1 MRHGPAR
8 VGLTASTRR
17 SAPVP
22 TAKSTTKPPR
32 GAKAELAASDPVLDQ
47 IEADLDALERGAAA
61 WAHVTLEQRARL
73 MKALHT
79 TVSAVAE
86 EWADTASTSKGVEPG
101 HPLRGEEWLSGPYA
115 VLVAVDAYR
124 ATLEKLAAG
133 LSPLDGA
140 RTDAAPGGRVRAHVF
155 PLSPVDGLL
164 LSGFTGEVWFEPGVT
179 DDEARRTAG
188 LAQLQP
194 TTSGGIGLVLGAG
207 NVTSIPVL
215 DVLYELLAHNRV
227 AILKINP
234 TQDALLSVFQ
244 RALAPLIEPGF
255 LRIVTGGGV
264 VGAALTKNP
273 RVAHVH
279 ITGAAA
285 TFDAIVWGPST
296 GSGTGASARRR
307 RENRPLLKKPIT
319 AELGGVSPI
328 IVVPGAWTKADL
340 RFQAEHI
347 ATMRLQNSGHNCIAG
362 QVVIMSADWPQRE
375 AFLGELRAAYDR
387 APERPVWY
395 PRSDEKLDAAASA
408 HPSARWNASRTRV
421 IVEADAASATDLERT
436 EYFAPVLGVVSLRGN
451 GQEFLDAAV
460 EHANERL
467 AGTLGANVLIDPA
480 TMEALGEG
488 FERAMAGLR
497 YGTVAIN
504 AWTAFGFLTP
514 TLTWGAFPGST
525 PADVQS
531 GLGVVHN
538 ALLLDRVERSVV
550 RGPFRPFPRS
560 VPLMARSLSLSKGTV
575 LPKPP
580 WFVTARTGATVSEG
594 FTRFRMDGD
603 WVRIAGTLVQA
614 FRA

>member
-1 MRHGPAR
+1 M
-8 VGLTASTRR
+8 
-17 SAPVP
+17 P

>member
-1 MRHGPAR
+1 
-8 VGLTASTRR
+8 
-17 SAPVP
+17 VP
-22 TAKSTTKPPR
+22 TAKTTTKPPR

-47 IEADLDALERGAAA
+47 IGADLDELERGAAA

-73 MKALHT
+73 MKALHA

-133 LSPLDGA
+133 LSPLDGVK
-140 RTDAAPGGRVRAHVF
+140 TDAAPGGRLRAHVF
-155 PLSPVDGLL
+155 PLNAIDGLL

-179 DDEARRTAG
+179 EDEARRSAG
-188 LAQLQP
+188 LAQLHP

-285 TFDAIVWGPST
+285 TFDAIVWGPATSSGT
-296 GSGTGASARRR
+296 GGEGSGTGKGSATGDASARRR

-362 QVVIMSADWPQRE
+362 QVVIVSADWPQRE

-387 APERPVWY
+387 APDRPVWY

-408 HPSARWNASRTRV
+408 HPSARWNTSRTRV
-421 IVEADAASATDLERT
+421 IVEADATSATDLETT
-436 EYFAPVLGVVSLRGN
+436 EYFSPVLGVVSLSGN

-460 EHANERL
+460 AHANEKL

-480 TMEALGEG
+480 TMDALGDG
-488 FERAMAGLR
+488 FERAMADLR

-525 PADVQS
+525 AADVQS
-531 GLGVVHN
+531 GIGVVHN

-560 VPLMARSLSLSKGTV
+560 VSAIARTGTFSV

-603 WVRIAGTLVQA
+603 WLRLAGTLVQA